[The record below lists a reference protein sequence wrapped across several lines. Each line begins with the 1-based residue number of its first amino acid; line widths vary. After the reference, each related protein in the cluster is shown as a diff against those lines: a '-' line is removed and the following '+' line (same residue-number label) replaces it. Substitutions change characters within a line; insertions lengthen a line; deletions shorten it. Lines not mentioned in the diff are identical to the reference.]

1 MKLIVTI
8 EKQKDGTYIAYNTN
22 DDNVTI
28 IGTGD
33 SVSAAKDDFFNSIN
47 ETIEA
52 CEETGLSIPQSLK
65 EEPEFRFDVA
75 SLFEYYKLINV
86 SAFAEYIGIN
96 ASLLRQYKLGST
108 YISDAQL
115 QKIEDG
121 IHSIGLEFTRLKL
134 VWFTIDEWKECDIA
148 LLFLSVAGG
157 KIGVVGESNGLMPS
171 SQKLPY
177 IPLLRTTVEPDL
189 NESYKKAGPGLSLL
203 YTTSDTKNR
212 PSIEVIGPCIH
223 LQRLT
228 TGTIVSQMISQ
239 IFINNSKI
247 YVRTGSEKDGGIF
260 WNEWRTL

>member
-52 CEETGLSIPQSLK
+52 CKETGLSIPQSLK

-157 KIGVVGESNGLMPS
+157 ILCSRFGPE
-171 SQKLPY
+171 
-177 IPLLRTTVEPDL
+177 TTEL
-189 NESYKKAGPGLSLL
+189 ATFKTNTCRYSR
-203 YTTSDTKNR
+203 DTKVWDAVTDK
-212 PSIEVIGPCIH
+212 PTELTLLTEGCVLTIGADDYRTQV
-223 LQRLT
+223 L
-228 TGTIVSQMISQ
+228 
-239 IFINNSKI
+239 FNNSMLCADSIFVRYERAKGFGKWRKI
-247 YVRTGSEKDGGIF
+247 
-260 WNEWRTL
+260 

>member
-108 YISDAQL
+108 I
-115 QKIEDG
+115 
-121 IHSIGLEFTRLKL
+121 
-134 VWFTIDEWKECDIA
+134 
-148 LLFLSVAGG
+148 
-157 KIGVVGESNGLMPS
+157 
-171 SQKLPY
+171 
-177 IPLLRTTVEPDL
+177 
-189 NESYKKAGPGLSLL
+189 
-203 YTTSDTKNR
+203 TK
-212 PSIEVIGPCIH
+212 
-223 LQRLT
+223 
-228 TGTIVSQMISQ
+228 
-239 IFINNSKI
+239 
-247 YVRTGSEKDGGIF
+247 D
-260 WNEWRTL
+260 

>member
-148 LLFLSVAGG
+148 LLFLSVAGELG
-157 KIGVVGESNGLMPS
+157 KFPMMKQGPIRDGLMKDGCAYVYGDVDNS
-171 SQKLPY
+171 KV
-177 IPLLRTTVEPDL
+177 T
-189 NESYKKAGPGLSLL
+189 
-203 YTTSDTKNR
+203 
-212 PSIEVIGPCIH
+212 GPCISMAA
-223 LQRLT
+223 
-228 TGTIVSQMISQ
+228 GEGSSIQ
-239 IFINNSKI
+239 IKSSHRGDVFMFRVKNIEDHSW
-247 YVRTGSEKDGGIF
+247 SEWKVLSIKG
-260 WNEWRTL
+260 